1 MNQKRDRNFFASI
14 FSASRF
20 DLKILNRVERINLA
34 FVFIS
39 GMNLYFLVFVYD
51 HIPWLL
57 KNIHRK
63 GPMKDSNLSFTGG
76 PCNFV
81 QFISP

>member
-39 GMNLYFLVFVYD
+39 GMNL
-51 HIPWLL
+51 
-57 KNIHRK
+57 
-63 GPMKDSNLSFTGG
+63 
-76 PCNFV
+76 NFV
-81 QFISP
+81 VFDPHRIP